1 MVNSKDSDLD
11 QLKSIGD
18 ELVQKGRSSVVEPYE
33 KQIFLRWD
41 TLEKKLNSIDE
52 MLQMKLNEFDEKERH
67 EEMLRV
73 QAEKKRLVANEEVS
87 LFCFFTFFIFIFR
100 EICDCL
106 SFGECVY
113 KLLFKINFY

>member
-87 LFCFFTFFIFIFR
+87 LFCFLLFFIFIFC
-100 EICDCL
+100 E
-106 SFGECVY
+106 
-113 KLLFKINFY
+113 LLWLIIIWRMHN

>member
-33 KQIFLRWD
+33 KQIFQRWD
-41 TLEKKLNSIDE
+41 TLEKKLNSIEE

-73 QAEKKRLVANEEVS
+73 QAEKKRLVADEEV
-87 LFCFFTFFIFIFR
+87 LDKFELLFNYFCFLILNRRLFLPLLNQWF
-100 EICDCL
+100 L
-106 SFGECVY
+106 S
-113 KLLFKINFY
+113 